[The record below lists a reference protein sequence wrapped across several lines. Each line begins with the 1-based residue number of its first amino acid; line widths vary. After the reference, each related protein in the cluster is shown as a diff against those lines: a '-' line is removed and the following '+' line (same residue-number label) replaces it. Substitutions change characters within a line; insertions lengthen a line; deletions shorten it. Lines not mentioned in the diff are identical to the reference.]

1 MEEARLQR
9 LSVLIV
15 DDNQNMR
22 ELIRAILQALGAVNI
37 FEGRDGEHAISKVRD
52 FNIDLIITDW
62 VMEPTD
68 GLHLVKWVRT
78 SPDSPD
84 NFLPI
89 IMVTG
94 HTEKARITNARDAG
108 INEFMAKPVSAKAL
122 YRRVVSVIE
131 HPRQFVRTKNYF
143 GPDRRRKNEPFAG
156 KDQRASSG
164 QDASAA

>member
-1 MEEARLQR
+1 MQEARLQR

-22 ELIRAILQALGAVNI
+22 ELIRAILQAFGVVNI
-37 FEGRDGEHAISKVRD
+37 YDGRDGEHAISKIRD
-52 FNIDLIITDW
+52 YSIDLVITDW
-62 VMEPTD
+62 IMEPED
-68 GLHLVKWVRT
+68 GLALVKWVRT

-94 HTEKARITNARDAG
+94 HTEKARITEARDAG

-122 YRRVVSVIE
+122 YRRLISVIE
-131 HPRQFVRTKNYF
+131 HPRQFVRTKTYF
-143 GPDRRRKNEPFAG
+143 GPDRRRKVEPFEG
-156 KDQRASSG
+156 PDRRAAG

>member
-9 LSVLIV
+9 LSVLVV

-22 ELIRAILQALGAVNI
+22 ELIRAILQALGIVNI
-37 FEGRDGEHAISKVRD
+37 FEGRDGEHAITKVRD
-52 FNIDLIITDW
+52 FSIDLVITDW

-68 GLHLVKWVRT
+68 GLHLIKWVRT

-94 HTEKARITNARDAG
+94 HTEKARITDARDAG
-108 INEFMAKPVSAKAL
+108 INEFMAKPVSAKSL
-122 YRRVVSVIE
+122 YRRLVSVIE
-131 HPRQFVRTKNYF
+131 HPRQFVRTKSYF
-143 GPDRRRKNEPFAG
+143 GPDRRRKTETFEG
-156 KDQRASSG
+156 EDRRAAAG

>member
-1 MEEARLQR
+1 L
-9 LSVLIV
+9 
-15 DDNQNMR
+15 
-22 ELIRAILQALGAVNI
+22 
-37 FEGRDGEHAISKVRD
+37 EGRDGEHAIAKVRD
-52 FNIDLIITDW
+52 FNIDLIIADW

-94 HTEKARITNARDAG
+94 HTEKARITTARDAG

-122 YRRVVSVIE
+122 YRRMVSVIE

-143 GPDRRRKNEPFAG
+143 GPERRRKVEKF
-156 KDQRASSG
+156 SG
-164 QDASAA
+164 EDRRVQWD

>member
-1 MEEARLQR
+1 MQEAQLQR

-22 ELIRAILQALGAVNI
+22 ELIRAILQAFGIVNI
-37 FEGRDGEHAISKVRD
+37 YDGRDGKHGISKIRD
-52 FNIDLIITDW
+52 FSIDLVITDW
-62 VMEPTD
+62 IMEPDD
-68 GLHLVKWVRT
+68 GLALVKWVRT

-94 HTEKARITNARDAG
+94 HTEKARITEARDAG
-108 INEFMAKPVSAKAL
+108 INEFMAKPISAKAL
-122 YRRVVSVIE
+122 YRRLVSVIE
-131 HPRQFVRTKNYF
+131 NPRQFVRTKTYF
-143 GPDRRRKNEPFAG
+143 GPDRRRKVEPFQG
-156 KDQRASSG
+156 PDRRAAG

>member
-1 MEEARLQR
+1 MQEARLQR

-22 ELIRAILQALGAVNI
+22 ELIRAILQAFRVVNI
-37 FEGRDGEHAISKVRD
+37 YDGRDGEHGISKIRD
-52 FNIDLIITDW
+52 FSIDLVITDW
-62 VMEPTD
+62 VMEPDD

-94 HTEKARITNARDAG
+94 HTEKARITEARDAG

-122 YRRVVSVIE
+122 YRRLVSVIE
-131 HPRQFVRTKNYF
+131 HPRQFVRTKTYF
-143 GPDRRRKNEPFAG
+143 GPDRRRKVEPFEGPDRRAAG
-156 KDQRASSG
+156 EGAN
-164 QDASAA
+164 AA

>member
-1 MEEARLQR
+1 M
-9 LSVLIV
+9 
-15 DDNQNMR
+15 
-22 ELIRAILQALGAVNI
+22 
-37 FEGRDGEHAISKVRD
+37 EGRDGEHAIAKVRD
-52 FNIDLIITDW
+52 FNIDLIIADW

-94 HTEKARITNARDAG
+94 HTEKARITTARDAG

-122 YRRVVSVIE
+122 YRRMVSVIE

-143 GPDRRRKNEPFAG
+143 GPERRRKVEKF
-156 KDQRASSG
+156 SG
-164 QDASAA
+164 EDRRVQWD